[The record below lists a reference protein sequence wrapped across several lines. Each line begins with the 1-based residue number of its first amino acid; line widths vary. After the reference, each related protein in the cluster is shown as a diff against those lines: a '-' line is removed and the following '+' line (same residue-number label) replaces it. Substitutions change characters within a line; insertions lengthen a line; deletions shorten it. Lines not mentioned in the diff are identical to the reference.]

1 MKKFVNFKSLC
12 ALALCFVMLFALCA
26 CNDTDPLSTNDDT
39 SSEISAP
46 ADSSVNSSIDDD
58 SDTTTSSVDSN
69 VDTSSKDEDKPVS
82 SSSSDN
88 ESSKPSVG
96 TTPSTPITS
105 TPTPSTPTPS
115 APTPST
121 PAQKTAKEL
130 IVGKWRGAVDMA
142 PMFSEEMGFE
152 FKGDATVWCDMEFT
166 SDGAIYEIVNRV
178 SLKEAYFNVYTEWV
192 NNLIATQGLTIEQF
206 EASAG
211 MSFDEY
217 INALVE
223 TSMQMVPISATHSY
237 KFEGSNLYILQQGK
251 ANFENTEYSFEGD
264 DKLILNQ
271 DGINVTY
278 NRNK

>member
-26 CNDTDPLSTNDDT
+26 CNDTDPLFTDDDT

-58 SDTTTSSVDSN
+58 SDTTNSSVDSN

-88 ESSKPSVG
+88 ESSKPSVD
-96 TTPSTPITS
+96 T
-105 TPTPSTPTPS
+105 TPSTPTPS
-115 APTPST
+115 AP
-121 PAQKTAKEL
+121 AQKTEKEL

-152 FKGDATVWCDMEFT
+152 FKGDATVWYDMEFT
-166 SDGAIYEIVNRV
+166 SDGTIYEIVNRV

-192 NNLIATQGLTIEQF
+192 NNRIATKGLTIEQF
-206 EASAG
+206 EADAG

-217 INALVE
+217 VNALVE

-237 KFEGSNLYILQQGK
+237 KFEGSNLYILQQGE
-251 ANFENTEYSFEGD
+251 ANFENTEYSFDGD